1 MGAHIQRHSA
11 CILVSFAG
19 VQADICCNGRHRP
32 AHDWYRLSAGCQ
44 MWLQVVCVS
53 FVFAPLRAGLQTPLR
68 AGLQAPSLTMLSST
82 PKCCCTGLTPPCLCW
97 CLLQGPS
104 QLARRARLHTL
115 LQPGSSSEL
124 DGEAHGCYRCE
135 HPTARREHPGQALPM
150 GYRRCARRRGAWG
163 VTGCLTLTACD
174 LYSHSLANSGGG
186 GGGAHGLRHGTLQ
199 ECRYASVIVILTI

>member
-1 MGAHIQRHSA
+1 M
-11 CILVSFAG
+11 L
-19 VQADICCNGRHRP
+19 
-32 AHDWYRLSAGCQ
+32 RLR
-44 MWLQVVCVS
+44 V
-53 FVFAPLRAGLQTPLR
+53 GLQTPLR

-135 HPTARREHPGQALPM
+135 HPTARREHPGQTLPM

-163 VTGCLTLTACD
+163 VTGCLTLAACD

-186 GGGAHGLRHGTLQ
+186 GGGCAWPSPRHTARVSLRKCDCDLDDLRGFRRVGHTFCICSPRRGAGKQ
-199 ECRYASVIVILTI
+199 NHSVGHSYWFAVLC